1 MYRRLRAARFLPW
14 LLVATI
20 AACGYQ
26 STLGPRPDRSAVAA
40 VDTAAGTGGRV
51 ESTSRAERARV
62 TVVGLRSDS
71 PEPWLDRI
79 VTDALRRE
87 VDGRARLVL
96 IEDPSHAAMQLR
108 GRIRPLDITSR
119 SFSSFVAALE
129 YSLTL
134 ALDLEV
140 RLANG
145 DVVELDSAMLSETDS
160 YLASPDI
167 EVTRTNRLEA
177 LRRMSDLLATRV
189 ADAIEL
195 LDQPLEG
202 APAPKKKPRRP
213 SKTAPTGNP
222 GPAADAAPERAGG

>member
-1 MYRRLRAARFLPW
+1 MRRWLRAFRLLPI
-14 LLVATI
+14 LLVTTI
-20 AACGYQ
+20 VACGYH
-26 STLGPRPDRSAVAA
+26 STLGPRPDTPAA
-40 VDTAAGTGGRV
+40 SDQRGAAGPGRKPG
-51 ESTSRAERARV
+51 RERARV
-62 TVVGLRSDS
+62 TVVALRSDS

-87 VDGRARLVL
+87 VGGRARLAL
-96 IEDPSHAAMQLR
+96 TEDPSSAALQLR
-108 GRIRPLDITSR
+108 GRIRPLEIVSR

-145 DVVELDSAMLSETDS
+145 DVVKLDSAMLSETDS

-195 LDQPLEG
+195 LDQPIEPLG
-202 APAPKKKPRRP
+202 DPVSRP
-213 SKTAPTGNP
+213 TQ
-222 GPAADAAPERAGG
+222 ERAGG

>member
-1 MYRRLRAARFLPW
+1 MPRWSRSVRLLAVL
-14 LLVATI
+14 LLVATS
-20 AACGYQ
+20 ACGYH
-26 STLGPRPDRSAVAA
+26 STLGPRPRADSGRGDA
-40 VDTAAGTGGRV
+40 TRAGG
-51 ESTSRAERARV
+51 ERARV
-62 TVVGLRSDS
+62 AVVALRSDS

-87 VDGRARLVL
+87 VGGRARLVL
-96 IEDPSHAAMQLR
+96 TENPASAALQLR
-108 GRIRPLDITSR
+108 GRIRPIDITSR

-145 DVVELDSAMLSETDS
+145 DVVKLDPAMLSETDS

-177 LRRMSDLLATRV
+177 LRRMSDQLATRV

-195 LDQPLEG
+195 LD
-202 APAPKKKPRRP
+202 RP
-213 SKTAPTGNP
+213 TDLPPTDAKPTG
-222 GPAADAAPERAGG
+222 AADAERAGG

>member
-1 MYRRLRAARFLPW
+1 MRRPHRQAPRLVLF
-14 LLVATI
+14 VATLFSV
-20 AACGYQ
+20 APFFACGYR
-26 STLGPRPDRSAVAA
+26 STLGVQPAGGPSAEVAGRPRS
-40 VDTAAGTGGRV
+40 
-51 ESTSRAERARV
+51 RV
-62 TVVGLRSDS
+62 TVVALKSDS

-87 VDGRARLVL
+87 VGGRARLEL
-96 IEDPSHAAMQLR
+96 TDDPAAAELKLR
-108 GRIRPLDITSR
+108 GRIRDLDINSQ

-140 RLANG
+140 VLESG
-145 DVVELDSAMLSETDS
+145 DVVQLDPAMLSETES

-177 LRRMSDLLATRV
+177 LRRISDLLAARV

-195 LDQPLEG
+195 LE
-202 APAPKKKPRRP
+202 RP
-213 SKTAPTGNP
+213 I
-222 GPAADAAPERAGG
+222 PEAGRRAGG

>member
-1 MYRRLRAARFLPW
+1 MRRSLRAARFLPV
-14 LLVATI
+14 LLVAAI
-20 AACGYQ
+20 AACGYH
-26 STLGPRPDRSAVAA
+26 STLGPGPRADDGRGGS
-40 VDTAAGTGGRV
+40 TRAGG
-51 ESTSRAERARV
+51 ERARV
-62 TVVGLRSDS
+62 TVVALRSDS

-87 VDGRARLVL
+87 VGGRARLAL
-96 IEDPSHAAMQLR
+96 IEDPSSAALQLS

-145 DVVELDSAMLSETDS
+145 DVVKLDPAMLSETDS

-195 LDQPLEG
+195 LDQPTG
-202 APAPKKKPRRP
+202 PPGTQQDVP
-213 SKTAPTGNP
+213 PTDP
-222 GPAADAAPERAGG
+222 PAAVPAERAGG

>member
-1 MYRRLRAARFLPW
+1 MARMQRTPRLLLAW
-14 LLVATI
+14 LALLSGSF
-20 AACGYQ
+20 AACGYH
-26 STLGPRPDRSAVAA
+26 STLGPGPGSAERG
-40 VDTAAGTGGRV
+40 AAGGTG
-51 ESTSRAERARV
+51 AERSSITIVA
-62 TVVGLRSDS
+62 LRSDS

-87 VDGRARLVL
+87 FGGRARLRL
-96 IEDPSHAAMQLR
+96 IDDPESAELKISGH
-108 GRIRPLDITSR
+108 IRPLDIQSR

-145 DVVELDSAMLSETDS
+145 DVVKLDPTMLSETES

-177 LRRMSDLLATRV
+177 LRRISDLLASRV
-189 ADAIEL
+189 ADSIEL
-195 LDQPLEG
+195 IDQPIPG
-202 APAPKKKPRRP
+202 AEAVP
-213 SKTAPTGNP
+213 
-222 GPAADAAPERAGG
+222 DAEKSAGG

>member
-1 MYRRLRAARFLPW
+1 MSSRHRIPGSLLASLAAIF
-14 LLVATI
+14 VGTFG
-20 AACGYQ
+20 ACGYH
-26 STLGPRPDRSAVAA
+26 STLGP
-40 VDTAAGTGGRV
+40 AAGEPGTLGDASGGRA
-51 ESTSRAERARV
+51 SI
-62 TVVGLRSDS
+62 TVVALRSDS

-87 VDGRARLVL
+87 FGGRARLRL
-96 IEDPSHAAMQLR
+96 IDDPDEAELEIS
-108 GRIRPLDITSR
+108 GRIRPLDISSR

-145 DVVELDSAMLSETDS
+145 DVVKLDPTMLSETES

-177 LRRMSDLLATRV
+177 LRRISDLIAARV
-189 ADAIEL
+189 ADSIEL
-195 LDQPLEG
+195 ID
-202 APAPKKKPRRP
+202 RP
-213 SKTAPTGNP
+213 MPDSESV
-222 GPAADAAPERAGG
+222 PETEKSAGG

>member
-1 MYRRLRAARFLPW
+1 MGRLPRAFRILV
-14 LLVATI
+14 LLLIVSLSG
-20 AACGYQ
+20 CGYH
-26 STLGPRPDRSAVAA
+26 STLGPAAAARDASNSSNAVPI
-40 VDTAAGTGGRV
+40 G
-51 ESTSRAERARV
+51 RARV
-62 TVVGLRSDS
+62 TVVALRSDS

-87 VDGRARLVL
+87 VGGRARLSL
-96 IEDPSHAAMQLR
+96 TDDPGSAAMQVR

-145 DVVELDSAMLSETDS
+145 DVMKLDPAMLSETDS

-177 LRRMSDLLATRV
+177 LRHISDLLAARV

-195 LDQPLEG
+195 LEEPIPIDG
-202 APAPKKKPRRP
+202 D
-213 SKTAPTGNP
+213 G
-222 GPAADAAPERAGG
+222 AGG

>member
-1 MYRRLRAARFLPW
+1 MPRWPRAVRLLAVLLLAAL
-14 LLVATI
+14 
-20 AACGYQ
+20 AACGYH
-26 STLGPRPDRSAVAA
+26 STLGPA
-40 VDTAAGTGGRV
+40 
-51 ESTSRAERARV
+51 SRADAGRGDATRAGAEPARV
-62 TVVGLRSDS
+62 AVIALRSDS

-87 VDGRARLVL
+87 VGGRARLVL
-96 IEDPSHAAMQLR
+96 TENPSNAALQLR
-108 GRIRPLDITSR
+108 GRIRPLDIASR

-145 DVVELDSAMLSETDS
+145 DVVKLDPAMLSETDS

-195 LDQPLEG
+195 LDRPAE
-202 APAPKKKPRRP
+202 AP
-213 SKTAPTGNP
+213 PT
-222 GPAADAAPERAGG
+222 GPAAAERAGG

>member
-1 MYRRLRAARFLPW
+1 MRRLFRAARFLPF
-14 LLVATI
+14 LLVAAI
-20 AACGYQ
+20 AACGYH
-26 STLGPRPDRSAVAA
+26 STLGPGPRADDGRGSA
-40 VDTAAGTGGRV
+40 TRAGG
-51 ESTSRAERARV
+51 ERARV
-62 TVVGLRSDS
+62 TVVALRSDS

-87 VDGRARLVL
+87 VGGRARLVL
-96 IEDPSHAAMQLR
+96 TENPSNAALQLR
-108 GRIRPLDITSR
+108 GRIRPLDISSR

-145 DVVELDSAMLSETDS
+145 DVVKLDPAMLSETDS

-195 LDQPLEG
+195 LDRPTATMDAVPA
-202 APAPKKKPRRP
+202 APAIEPP
-213 SKTAPTGNP
+213 TAAVG
-222 GPAADAAPERAGG
+222 ERAGG

>member
-1 MYRRLRAARFLPW
+1 MRRSARPPSRLALRAATCLA
-14 LLVATI
+14 VA
-20 AACGYQ
+20 ALSACGYR
-26 STLGPRPDRSAVAA
+26 STLGTSERRDRSVGPVAH
-40 VDTAAGTGGRV
+40 VRSRV
-51 ESTSRAERARV
+51 SVIA
-62 TVVGLRSDS
+62 LRSDS

-87 VDGRARLVL
+87 VGGRARLL
-96 IEDPSHAAMQLR
+96 LTDDPSDAQLRVR
-108 GRIRPLDITSR
+108 GRIRDLDINSR

-140 RLANG
+140 VLESG
-145 DVVELDSAMLSETDS
+145 DVVQLDPAMLSETES

-177 LRRMSDLLATRV
+177 LRRISDLLAVRV

-195 LDQPLEG
+195 IE
-202 APAPKKKPRRP
+202 RP
-213 SKTAPTGNP
+213 IP
-222 GPAADAAPERAGG
+222 DAAGVRTGG